1 MKLKPKKS
9 NPPIPKF
16 IYTLSPDV
24 KPIHEQNSNPNLKT
38 KSTEVIKTP
47 KSNPFRWISGFFF
60 NYSSNLPTLMQYTTR
75 TEPRSKETKNSN
87 TSPRRP
93 PKKKPIQK
101 EGNVID
107 GGEIVNVENG

>member
-16 IYTLSPDV
+16 IYTLSLDV

-47 KSNPFRWISGFFF
+47 NPVHSGWISGFF
-60 NYSSNLPTLMQYTTR
+60 STIPQISLPSCNIPPEQN
-75 TEPRSKETKNSN
+75 PD
-87 TSPRRP
+87 
-93 PKKKPIQK
+93 PKKRKIQTRAQEDLPK
-101 EGNVID
+101 KIQFRKKAT
-107 GGEIVNVENG
+107 

>member
-9 NPPIPKF
+9 NPPIPKL
-16 IYTLSPDV
+16 YLY
-24 KPIHEQNSNPNLKT
+24 PITRFQTNSWAKFQPQSENQINGSNQN
-38 KSTEVIKTP
+38 P
-47 KSNPFRWISGFFF
+47 KSSPFRVDFRFFF

-93 PKKKPIQK
+93 PKKNPIHK

-107 GGEIVNVENG
+107 GGEIVNVEKG